1 MVVRKIGAAL
11 LVLAFAAPAKA
22 DDAKADAAYVPPDFM
37 AALPPLPPGVE
48 AAKVWRLSLAEA
60 LQVALHQN
68 LGIVLERAQVSAT
81 ARGVDVA
88 RGAFEPTLA
97 ASYDHNRADSPP
109 LTVQEGIAGQ

>member
-11 LVLAFAAPAKA
+11 LVLAFALVAPANA
-22 DDAKADAAYVPPDFM
+22 DDTTADAAYVPPDFM

-68 LGIVLERAQVSAT
+68 LGIVLEREQVAAT

-88 RGAFEPTLA
+88 RGAFEPVLA
-97 ASYDHNRADSPP
+97 ASHDHN
-109 LTVQEGIAGQ
+109 